1 LACVARRTIVVSHI
15 ASSDASGSS
24 SHRTIPSSRA
34 RIRSP
39 RTARNAAPSLFAS
52 AMPPTNAQPINAITA
67 RTSASVVDRRPRA
80 IAECGF
86 ADRARVDRSIDRS
99 TDRPTDRSTDRVERR
114 PNPIATR
121 RFDSSHW
128 SRRASRRARALD
140 ARAAHDDDDARGARR
155 VIFRESSRARR
166 DATRRGRGGDDGE
179 ETRGGTREAR
189 GDEALRQRAVRE
201 RGGTIDRRDRGRRD

>member
-99 TDRPTDRSTDRVERR
+99 IDPIDRSIDRP
-114 PNPIATR
+114 
-121 RFDSSHW
+121 
-128 SRRASRRARALD
+128 RRASAESDRDATIRFVTLVETRVETRARARRAR
-140 ARAAHDDDDARGARR
+140 GTRR
-155 VIFRESSRARR
+155 RRRARR
-166 DATRRGRGGDDGE
+166 ATSDF
-179 ETRGGTREAR
+179 
-189 GDEALRQRAVRE
+189 
-201 RGGTIDRRDRGRRD
+201 